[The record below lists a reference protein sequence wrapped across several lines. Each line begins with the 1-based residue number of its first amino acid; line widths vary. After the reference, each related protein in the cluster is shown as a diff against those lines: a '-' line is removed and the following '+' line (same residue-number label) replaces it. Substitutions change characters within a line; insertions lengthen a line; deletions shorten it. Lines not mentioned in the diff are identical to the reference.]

1 MQHRLAR
8 FPGERSPPRF
18 AINADE
24 LATCCLMQRAVHRNN
39 LSENWLHSSDPK
51 TRRKVSCEGMPPG
64 RGRNLLSHSL
74 RVSPNNS
81 MSGQS
86 SAPHNTARI
95 AMAIMSSNRWSQ
107 RPTTRGSSRSLK
119 HAFKPPKKSRVA
131 SSMIEP
137 SLALDRGG
145 AGSPPDYARPSCV
158 TYSQVALYVQLLMRQ
173 PCRCASLADWPTQL
187 LFRIASSCKNR
198 VQSLSVDCQSFRRL
212 RPKRHQHVRPWCRDK
227 AGTPWST

>member
-1 MQHRLAR
+1 MQTR
-8 FPGERSPPRF
+8 
-18 AINADE
+18 
-24 LATCCLMQRAVHRNN
+24 VHRNN

-173 PCRCASLADWPTQL
+173 PCRVPL
-187 LFRIASSCKNR
+187 LGRYVPNGAGRHRPVTTGRERPLRVAGLMSDFGGRIATGAPVERSVR
-198 VQSLSVDCQSFRRL
+198 VEESRVAVFGWR
-212 RPKRHQHVRPWCRDK
+212 
-227 AGTPWST
+227 STFH